1 MRIISWNVQAAKGV
15 DDVIDVERIA
25 DVLEACGDA
34 DVICCQE
41 VLDAAGSMDAA
52 ERDQA
57 GALAARFPAH
67 TPFFGSAVDR
77 LDASGRLR
85 FGNLVLSRL
94 PVLQCILHKLPQ
106 PADPSARH
114 MPRQAIEVIVDARD
128 GPLRVVTTHL
138 EYFSTIQRRA
148 QIRYLRDHYADSR
161 ARAARPSPGDGERE
175 FAPLPETLRSVYCGD
190 FNLTVDS
197 GDYRSLTL
205 PENGAEMIDCWPLAH
220 PDKPHA
226 PTCGVFDHV
235 QWSEGPHCRDFFF
248 VSTELAG
255 RVTDVVVDA
264 DTAASDHQP
273 IGLTLR

>member
-1 MRIISWNVQAAKGV
+1 MHIISWNVQAAKGV

-25 DVLEACGDA
+25 TVLEGFGDA

-41 VLDAAGSMDAA
+41 VLVAAGTPDMA
-52 ERDQA
+52 ECDQV

-67 TPFFGSAVDR
+67 APFFGSAVDR
-77 LDASGRLR
+77 LDGAGRLR

-106 PADPSARH
+106 PVDPSARH
-114 MPRQAIEVIVDARD
+114 MPRQAIEVIVEERD
-128 GPLRVVTTHL
+128 GPLRIVTTHL
-138 EYFSTIQRRA
+138 EYFSTIQRGA
-148 QIRYLRDHYADSR
+148 QVRYLRNHHADSR
-161 ARAARPSPGDGERE
+161 ARAQRPSPGDGERE

-197 GDYRSLTL
+197 DDYRALIVSDG
-205 PENGAEMIDCWPLAH
+205 GAEMIDCWPLTH
-220 PDKPHA
+220 PGEPRA

-235 QWSEGPHCRDFFF
+235 QWTEGPHCRDFFF
-248 VSTELAG
+248 VSSELAG
-255 RVTDVVVDA
+255 RVSDVAVDV